1 MIRREKSRKELV
13 YEMIYITVQSIQQNL
28 TSLLGVREGS
38 LLGDLE
44 GDEVGEFVVGTSSS
58 VVTVML
64 FMLGPAVLGPAVIL
78 ILLVAPGL
86 HGI

>member
-1 MIRREKSRKELV
+1 MIRREKSQKELV
-13 YEMIYITVQSIQQNL
+13 FENLHHSTIYIQQNL
-28 TSLLGVREGS
+28 TSLLGAREGS

-64 FMLGPAVLGPAVIL
+64 FKLGPAVLGPAVIL
-78 ILLVAPGL
+78 ILLV
-86 HGI
+86 